1 MTESVPPATPD
12 GLQPARTR
20 LAWQRTALA
29 AAALALLL
37 FYGAARQGWG
47 AHIAGAAAAA
57 VTAAVLALVGRYRDR
72 QLRTAQEP
80 AVAGRAM
87 IAGVGAL
94 VTLTSA
100 ITMVSLL

>member
-1 MTESVPPATPD
+1 MTEPVPPAAPD

-37 FYGAARQGWG
+37 FHGAAQQGWD
-47 AHIAGAAAAA
+47 ATTVAA
-57 VTAAVLALVGRYRDR
+57 VLASITAAVLAVVGRYRDR
-72 QLRTAQEP
+72 QLRTAQKP

-87 IAGVGAL
+87 IAGVAVL

-100 ITMVSLL
+100 ITMATLL